1 MRKDIL
7 LLLSFLDYSSR
18 EIAKLEAEEPNLD
31 EKKDEEIIE
40 FLRARNGKKKHIQKA
55 KADWID
61 RYKEKLQSMHVEAIA
76 FEEPSYPESL
86 RYIED
91 APRLLYQKGTR
102 IKEDELAIAI
112 VGSRK
117 CSSYGRSVCGYFAT
131 ELAKLGITIISG
143 LAHGIDS
150 IAHQSCLDAGGRTI
164 AVLGNGIDVI
174 YPSKNRELYE
184 RIVENGAII
193 TEYPLQSKPEF
204 YHFPH
209 RNRIISGLSLGVLVV
224 EAHAKSGSLITARF
238 AAEQG
243 KELFAVPG
251 NIFQQGSRGT
261 NELIADGAFLTQD
274 VDDILLRI
282 QTIQEHIT
290 KHATTSTAVADVSD
304 EEQAILDLLEIEPR
318 DAESIALILQ
328 RDIHEMNAT
337 LTLLEMQGLITSGMG
352 GMFERTK

>member
-7 LLLSFLDYSSR
+7 LLLSFLNFSAR
-18 EIAKLEAEEPNLD
+18 EISKLEAEEPVLD
-31 EKKDEEIIE
+31 QKRDDEIIE
-40 FLRARNGKKKHIQKA
+40 ILRARNGKKKNIQKV
-55 KADWID
+55 KADWIA
-61 RYKEKLQSMHVEAIA
+61 RYKEKLYNLDIETIA
-76 FEEPSYPESL
+76 FEEAAYPESL

-91 APRLLYQKGTR
+91 APRILYRKGTQT
-102 IKEDELAIAI
+102 KEDELAIAI

-117 CSSYGRSVCGYFAT
+117 CSSYGRSVCGYFAS

-143 LAHGIDS
+143 LAYGIDS
-150 IAHQSCLDAGGRTI
+150 VAHQSSLDAGGRTI

-184 RIVENGAII
+184 RIAEHGAIL

-224 EAHAKSGSLITARF
+224 EAHEKSGSLITAGF

-251 NIFQQGSRGT
+251 NISQLGSRGT
-261 NELIADGAFLTQD
+261 NRLIADGAYLAQD

-282 QTIQEHIT
+282 QTIKERIT
-290 KHATTSTAVADVSD
+290 KHAETQIRHDVSD
-304 EEQAILDLLEIEPR
+304 EEQAILDLLAIEPR
-318 DAESIALILQ
+318 DAEDIAMILHA
-328 RDIHEMNAT
+328 DINEINAT
-337 LTLLEMQGLITSGMG
+337 LTLLEMQGLITSSVG
-352 GMFERTK
+352 GIFERTT

>member
-7 LLLSFLDYSSR
+7 LLLSFLNFSAR
-18 EIAKLEAEEPNLD
+18 EISKLEAEEPGLD
-31 EKKDEEIIE
+31 QKRDDEIIE
-40 FLRARNGKKKHIQKA
+40 ILRARNGKKKYIQKV
-55 KADWID
+55 KADWIA
-61 RYKEKLQSMHVEAIA
+61 RYKEKLYNLDIETIA
-76 FEEPSYPESL
+76 FEEAAYPESL

-91 APRLLYQKGTR
+91 APRILYRKGTQT
-102 IKEDELAIAI
+102 KEDELAIAI

-117 CSSYGRSVCGYFAT
+117 CSSYGRSVCGYFAS

-143 LAHGIDS
+143 LAYGIDS
-150 IAHQSCLDAGGRTI
+150 VAHQSSLDAGGRTI

-184 RIVENGAII
+184 RIAEHGAIL

-224 EAHAKSGSLITARF
+224 EAHEKSGSLITAGF

-251 NIFQQGSRGT
+251 NISQLGSRGT
-261 NELIADGAFLTQD
+261 NRLIADGAYLAQD

-282 QTIQEHIT
+282 QTIKEHIT
-290 KHATTSTAVADVSD
+290 KHAETQIRHDVSD
-304 EEQAILDLLEIEPR
+304 EEQAILDLLAIESR
-318 DAESIALILQ
+318 DAEDIAMILHA
-328 RDIHEMNAT
+328 DIHEINAT
-337 LTLLEMQGLITSGMG
+337 LTLLEMQGLITSGVG
-352 GMFERTK
+352 GIFERTT